1 MQVRV
6 TPSGNLDKDTEL
18 VYVSQGNYVDANDI
32 RHRHTGDQNFGGI
45 MSVLGNKNVITAIDD
60 AGATVDYL
68 PGYSTKTKIYRVYF
82 DLTPILD
89 GSVTANVG
97 NITLVRSDGTPFSI
111 NNISIS
117 AITSV
122 NYSNALK
129 VQLDLLRVAAGY
141 GLPFVYGPTLP
152 SGTNQYYFTLTL
164 NPAIDTDYFFSVQN
178 LVSSLCSFKAEQ
190 EYIGTAGTFKV
201 VGSQQLDDY
210 VFLWLAGSN
219 VPSGSIISE
228 VSEIGVL
235 FKGTGT
241 NLGKYVYRRL
251 IRSKQLGFS
260 QQRRIEAEI
269 EKIGSQI
276 NFYWTDG
283 NNKPRAMYL
292 KTSNVTTLDGLLF
305 TTGGRYELETIDEE
319 TSFFYR
325 NPSAYIEQLRVIE
338 GEGAVTAGNKRYT
351 GRFLTEDLV
360 ATDFLYPTGI
370 VNLYSANTYTPS
382 IIAGDEVG
390 FITNKSVRMKLKN
403 FSAGVYKYFELVA
416 IEYEGDVFSAKIVQR
431 FKIENNQTEL
441 ELVHNNQGQE
451 NIPLSNNEL
460 VAITSKY
467 LTVKT
472 VKIFDNRMT
481 MSNLTEKADY
491 NLSTWASEITH
502 SVVQKYIP
510 GIAISDKNTSTSDPG
525 YKFGEY
531 QDTQNVLNNTG
542 YMINDTYRFGIQVQW
557 KNTGKWSSPY
567 WVDDIR
573 FDNLDYNINLISRR
587 DIRNRVIGS
596 TNAGTNTFT
605 INNHGYEDGDEVRIT
620 ITSGLIGLFNNVIYT
635 IVNSTTNTFQ
645 LTLDY
650 YGTKIVENLI
660 SNGTGS
666 FRLHPID
673 ANMTNPAA
681 TLTKVYYP
689 KFHNLNLDYLVDTD
703 GSGLGDTPLRNLISG
718 YRFVRA
724 ERIPEVIRTGIF
736 FIGQTGQKTPGT
748 YWTPDGI
755 GGGTIIPGGTAATRR
770 LFFYSPD
777 LYFNE
782 GYENASTDKLKILL
796 PFDITLRTRLL
807 GQQEG
812 YVNSIYNDISG
823 YFGDVVNF
831 PFNFVNYA
839 ITDHINL
846 GTGESG
852 ILDGENVSLNVDGLP
867 LGPGGDNI
875 NPVFYSCE
883 IFKTDTPIPA
893 LAAPYNANETGHYYG
908 QIFRDLG
915 ANKKYPVNKEQTVY
929 HSTGHIA
936 YLTNGQ
942 NGIVNNV
949 RIFGGDSFIQKS
961 HMRLRMTG
969 WKNYGG
975 NYPLAGSGT
984 GWSFYSQNTINT
996 QMFNWIEYDNTF
1008 EGTGYIYPQY
1018 TNKTFPGTFS
1028 VGSWAAGAIHWC
1040 EQWPEINGQ
1049 NNYNDGYTPKDGTII
1064 ELGYN
1069 TNSTYD
1075 GSVPN
1080 RIVWSAKKV
1089 IGSQKDNYRFFQPL
1103 DFADL
1108 DLTLGPITHHDII
1121 DNNFYTWQPFSF
1133 QRQYFRDAT
1142 YSNASAGSDIVVGS
1156 GSILGARG
1164 QQISSIGL
1172 FGKWEFVKGK
1182 TNTGKDTAYWFNGQV
1197 KKMMRFGQD
1206 GVRVIS
1212 DKGLI
1217 SFLNNNTTWASEKYY
1232 PITGQGIHGIWNDKY
1247 SEAIFTFKGYNSNI
1261 PYWETP
1267 VSYNVG
1273 DYIYITPI
1281 GTYTH
1286 SSGLPYFYKC
1296 KLAHTSA
1303 VGTKPETGASWQTY
1317 WTKITPGEDAY
1328 ATTCFTIAYDE
1339 LKNGFVSFHSY
1350 WPNIY
1355 LKYNNIY
1362 YSPKPTDEKYLW
1374 LHDIGPESDYYG
1386 AYTAPDIT
1394 AVMNYDPDLIKNYE
1408 AILVNSDKT
1417 PFNTDFTTKNHLS
1430 NLDETEFELREDLW
1444 YSPIKNDTTVTLVNN
1459 GDTSRLWG
1467 YWLKVKMS
1475 LESAG
1480 GNQKIKNFIIKF
1492 RPSPRLYNQ

>member
-6 TPSGNLDKDTEL
+6 TPSGSLDKDTEL
-18 VYVSQGNYVDANDI
+18 VYVGQGNYVDANDI

-60 AGATVDYL
+60 TGATVDYI
-68 PGYSTKTKIYRVYF
+68 PGYTAKTKIFRVYF
-82 DLTPILD
+82 DLSAILN

-97 NITLVRSDGTPFSI
+97 NITLVTSAGNAFTSSNFTL
-111 NNISIS
+111 NI
-117 AITSV
+117 A
-122 NYSNALK
+122 
-129 VQLDLLRVAAGY
+129 VAAGY
-141 GLPFVYGPTLP
+141 AAALQAELNFLAASAGYGGPFVFGPLSAGVTP
-152 SGTNQYYFTLTL
+152 NSYFFTLSTTF
-164 NPAIDTDYFFSVQN
+164 DTDFVFQVQN
-178 LVSSLCSFKAEQ
+178 ITAKICEFKLAQ
-190 EYIGTAGTFKV
+190 EYVNTPGSFKV
-201 VGSQQLDDY
+201 VGSQQLDDEAT
-210 VFLWLAGSN
+210 FIWLAGSN
-219 VPSGSIISE
+219 VTAVGSIISE

-235 FKGTGT
+235 LKLQGA
-241 NLGKYVYRRL
+241 NLGKYQYRRL

-269 EKIGSQI
+269 EKIGNQI

-292 KTSNVTTLDGLLF
+292 KTSNVYVYDGFLF
-305 TTGGRYELETIDEE
+305 FNGGKYELETIDEE

-325 NPSAYIEQLRVIE
+325 NPSAYIDELRVVE
-338 GEGAVTAGNKRYT
+338 GEGAVVAGNKRYT

-370 VNLYSANTYTPS
+370 VNLYSVSTNVPS
-382 IIAGDEVG
+382 KVAGDEIGV
-390 FITNKSVRMKLKN
+390 ITNKSVKMKLKN
-403 FSAGVYKYFELVA
+403 FTAGVYKFFELVA
-416 IEYEGDVFSAKIVQR
+416 IEYEGDVFSVKVVQR
-431 FKIENNQTEL
+431 FKIANEQTEL

-451 NIPLSNNEL
+451 NILVSNNEL

-472 VKIFDNRMT
+472 LKIFDNRMT
-481 MSNLTEKADY
+481 MSNLTEQIDTD
-491 NLSTWASEITH
+491 LSSWASQITH

-510 GIAISDKNTSTSDPG
+510 GIGLSDKNTGNPDPG

-531 QDTQNVLNNTG
+531 QDPQNVLNNTG

-557 KNTGKWSSPY
+557 KNTGKWSAPY

-573 FDNLDYNINLISRR
+573 IDSLDYNITLASSRR

-620 ITSGLIGLFNNVIYT
+620 ITSGLAGLFNNVVYT
-635 IVNSTTNTFQ
+635 IVNATQNTFQ

-650 YGTKIVENLI
+650 YGTRIIENLVT
-660 SNGTGS
+660 NGTGS
-666 FRLHPID
+666 FRLHAID
-673 ANMTNPAA
+673 PNLTNLAA

-689 KFHNLNLDYLVDTD
+689 KFHNLNLDYLVGGIPIRD
-703 GSGLGDTPLRNLISG
+703 LISG

-724 ERIPEVIRTGIF
+724 ERIPEVLRTGIF
-736 FIGQTGQKTPGT
+736 FIGETGKKTPGI
-748 YWTPDGI
+748 YWTPHEGAI
-755 GGGTIIPGGTAATRR
+755 NNNAGIPGGTPNTRR

-782 GYENASTDKLKILL
+782 GYENTIIDKLKILL
-796 PFDITLRTRLL
+796 PFDRTTKTILA
-807 GQQEG
+807 GKSEG
-812 YVNSIYNDISG
+812 YQISIYNDLCG
-823 YFGDVVNF
+823 YFGDIVNF
-831 PFNFVNYA
+831 PFAFTDYT
-839 ITDHINL
+839 ITDHTKL
-846 GTGESG
+846 ATGETSV
-852 ILDGENVSLNVDGLP
+852 LDGENVSLSVNGLA
-867 LGPGGDNI
+867 LGPGGDLI
-875 NPVFYSCE
+875 DPVYYSCE
-883 IFKTDTPIPA
+883 VFKTNTNIPA
-893 LAAPYNANETGHYYG
+893 LSPPYNANESGHYYG

-929 HSTGHIA
+929 HSTGHIK
-936 YLTNGQ
+936 YLTVGQ
-942 NGIVNNV
+942 NGIVDNV
-949 RIFGGDSFIQKS
+949 RVFGGDSFVQKS

-969 WKNYGG
+969 WKNYSG
-975 NYPLAGSGT
+975 NYPLGGIGA

-1018 TNKTFPGTFS
+1018 TNKTFGGTYS
-1028 VGSWAAGAIHWC
+1028 VGSWASGAIHWC
-1040 EQWPEINGQ
+1040 EQWPEINNQ

-1069 TNSTYD
+1069 SNSTYD
-1075 GSVPN
+1075 GSAPN

-1108 DLTLGPITHHDII
+1108 DLTLGPITHHDVI

-1142 YSNASAGSDIVVGS
+1142 YSNASSGSDVVVGS
-1156 GSILGARG
+1156 GSILGYRG

-1172 FGKWEFVKGK
+1172 FGKWQLVKGK
-1182 TNTGKDTAYWFNGQV
+1182 TNTGKDTVYWFNEQV

-1212 DKGLI
+1212 DKGLV
-1217 SFLNNNTTWASEKYY
+1217 SFLNNNTAWVSEKYH
-1232 PITGQGIHGIWNDKY
+1232 PITGQGVHGIWNDKY
-1247 SEAIFTFKGYNSNI
+1247 SEAIFTFKGYNNNI
-1261 PYWETP
+1261 PYWEEP

-1303 VGTKPETGASWQTY
+1303 VGNKPETGGSWTTY
-1317 WTKITPGEDAY
+1317 WTKITPGEDPY

-1339 LKNGFVSFHSY
+1339 QKNGFSSFHSY

-1374 LHDIGPESDYYG
+1374 LHDVGPESDYYG
-1386 AYTAPDIT
+1386 SYTAPDIT
-1394 AVMNYDPDLIKNYE
+1394 AVMNYDPDLIKYYE
-1408 AILVNSDKT
+1408 AILVNSDKN
-1417 PFNTDFTTKNHLS
+1417 PFNTVFTTKNHYTV
-1430 NLDETEFELREDLW
+1430 LDETEFELREDLW
-1444 YSPIKNDTTVTLVNN
+1444 YSPIKNDMTVALANN
-1459 GDTSRLWG
+1459 TDTSRLWG

-1475 LESAG
+1475 LESA

>member
-6 TPSGNLDKDTEL
+6 TPSGSLDKDTEL
-18 VYVSQGNYVDANDI
+18 VYVGQGNYVDANDI

-45 MSVLGNKNVITAIDD
+45 MSVLGNKNVIA
-60 AGATVDYL
+60 ATSDLGLPINYIPDYITT
-68 PGYSTKTKIYRVYF
+68 TKSYRVYF
-82 DLTPILD
+82 DLTPLLNN
-89 GSVTANVG
+89 SVTANVG
-97 NITLVRSDGTPFSI
+97 NITLTTSAANAFSS
-111 NNISIS
+111 NGVSIS
-117 AITSV
+117 TTIAANYAASLQSV
-122 NYSNALK
+122 LTT
-129 VQLDLLRVAAGY
+129 LGLAAGY
-141 GLPFVYGPTLP
+141 PAAPFVYGPLVTIF
-152 SGTNQYYFTLTL
+152 GTNTHWFSVTTPY
-164 NPAIDTDYFFSVQN
+164 DTDFILQVQN
-178 LVSSLCSFKAEQ
+178 TISTLCSFKVER
-190 EYIGTAGTFKV
+190 EYIGTPGTFKV

-219 VPSGSIISE
+219 TIGNFSE

-260 QQRRIEAEI
+260 PNRRIEAEI
-269 EKIGSQI
+269 EKIGYQI

-292 KTSNVTTLDGLLF
+292 KTSNVTTLNGFLF
-305 TTGGRYELETIDEE
+305 TTGGKYEYETIDEE

-325 NPSAYIEQLRVIE
+325 NPSAYIDELRVIE
-338 GEGAVTAGNKRYT
+338 GEGAVTSGNKRYT

-370 VNLYSANTYTPS
+370 VNLYGELSTNPHK
-382 IIAGDEVG
+382 IAGDQVG
-390 FITNKSVRMKLKN
+390 FVTKKSVRMKLKN
-403 FSAGVYKYFELVA
+403 FAAGIYKYFELVA
-416 IEYEGDVFSAKIVQR
+416 IEYEGDVFSAKMVQR
-431 FKIENNQTEL
+431 FTLKDDQTEF

-451 NIPLSNNEL
+451 NILLSNNEL
-460 VAITSKY
+460 VAISAKY
-467 LTVKT
+467 LTAKT
-472 VKIFDNRMT
+472 IKVFDNRMT
-481 MSNLTEKADY
+481 MSNMTEQIDY
-491 NLSTWASEITH
+491 DLSTWASQITH
-502 SVVQKYIP
+502 SVTQKYIT
-510 GIAISDKNTSTSDPG
+510 GIGKPEDPSKSNPA
-525 YKFGEY
+525 YRYGEY
-531 QDTQNVLNNTG
+531 QNPQNVLNNTG

-557 KNTGKWSSPY
+557 KGSGKWSAPF

-573 FDNLDYNINLISRR
+573 IDDLDYNITLASSRR

-620 ITSGLIGLFNNVIYT
+620 ITSGLAGLFNNVVYT
-635 IVNSTTNTFQ
+635 IVNATQNTFQ

-650 YGTKIVENLI
+650 YGTKFIENLI
-660 SNGTGS
+660 TNGTGS
-666 FRLHPID
+666 FRLAKID
-673 ANMTNPAA
+673 PNLTNSAA

-724 ERIPEVIRTGIF
+724 ERIPEVLATGYF
-736 FIGQTGQKTPGT
+736 FVMSLDGSTWVPRGT
-748 YWTPDGI
+748 TNLWNVPPFRVL
-755 GGGTIIPGGTAATRR
+755 IPGGGGAARR
-770 LFFYSPD
+770 LIFYSPD
-777 LYFNE
+777 LYF
-782 GYENASTDKLKILL
+782 GENYSYAATDKLKILL
-796 PFDITLRTRLL
+796 PFNLADESRVRGTAAGSAISS
-807 GQQEG
+807 
-812 YVNSIYNDISG
+812 YSDISG
-823 YFGDVVNF
+823 YFGDQINF
-831 PFNFVNYA
+831 PFNY
-839 ITDHINL
+839 TDYNL
-846 GTGESG
+846 TSSIHLDTGNSGTM
-852 ILDGENVSLNVDGLP
+852 DGENYSLFNAGL
-867 LGPGGDNI
+867 
-875 NPVFYSCE
+875 YTTTSCE
-883 IFKTDTPIPA
+883 VFKLTTPVAA
-893 LAAPYNANETGHYYG
+893 LAAPYTTNEIGNYYG

-929 HSTGHIA
+929 QSTGHIK
-936 YLTNGQ
+936 YLTIGQ
-942 NGIVNNV
+942 NGIVENV
-949 RIFGGDSFIQKS
+949 RIFGGDVFTQKS
-961 HMRLRMTG
+961 HMLLRTNTWSNPLQG
-969 WKNYGG
+969 YGLG
-975 NYPLAGSGT
+975 L
-984 GWSFYSQNTINT
+984 SFYSQNRLNT
-996 QMFNWIEYDNTF
+996 QMFDVLPHDNTF
-1008 EGTGYIYPQY
+1008 TGPGNVYPQQLD
-1018 TNKTFPGTFS
+1018 KSKGGTY
-1028 VGSWAAGAIHWC
+1028 AAGTWGSGVLYWT
-1040 EQWPEINGQ
+1040 EQWPDVSNQ
-1049 NNYNDGYTPKDGTII
+1049 NNYNDGYTPKDGTIT

-1069 TNSTYD
+1069 INSTYD
-1075 GSVPN
+1075 GSMPN

-1089 IGSQKDNYRFFQPL
+1089 IGSQKDNYRYFQPL

-1142 YSNASAGSDIVVGS
+1142 YSNASSGSDVVVGS
-1156 GSILGARG
+1156 GSILSYRG
-1164 QQISSIGL
+1164 QQISSVGL
-1172 FGKWEFVKGK
+1172 FGKWQLVKGK
-1182 TNTGKDTAYWFNGQV
+1182 TNTGKDTVYWFNEQV

-1212 DKGLI
+1212 DKGLVT
-1217 SFLNNNTTWASEKYY
+1217 FLNNNTTWVSEKYH
-1232 PITGQGIHGIWNDKY
+1232 PITGQGVHGIWNDKY
-1247 SEAIFTFKGYNSNI
+1247 SEAIFTFKGYNNNI
-1261 PYWETP
+1261 PYWEEP

-1303 VGTKPETGASWQTY
+1303 VGNKPETGGSWTTY
-1317 WTKITPGEDAY
+1317 WTKITPGEDPY

-1339 LKNGFVSFHSY
+1339 QKNGFSSFHSY

-1374 LHDIGPESDYYG
+1374 LHDVGPESDYYG
-1386 AYTAPDIT
+1386 SYTAPDIT
-1394 AVMNYDPDLIKNYE
+1394 AVMNYDPDLIKYYE
-1408 AILVNSDKT
+1408 AILVNSDKN
-1417 PFNTDFTTKNHLS
+1417 PFNTVFTTKNHYTV
-1430 NLDETEFELREDLW
+1430 LDETEFELREDLW
-1444 YSPIKNDTTVTLVNN
+1444 YSPIKNDMTVALANN
-1459 GDTSRLWG
+1459 TDTSRLWG

-1475 LESAG
+1475 LESA